1 MRQANSNR
9 NYVFLPLYRHSTEPL
24 LRIFKPGG
32 KAEFQCGRQGT
43 SQNRGSGCVNGEAEL
58 VLYPRDPLCM
68 GIRSVTRPN
77 VRELA
82 RYSKNA

>member
-1 MRQANSNR
+1 MRQATSNR
-9 NYVFLPLYRHSTEPL
+9 NCVFLPLYRHSTEPL
-24 LRIFKPGG
+24 LRIFNPGG

-43 SQNRGSGCVNGEAEL
+43 SQNKGSGCVNGRAEL

-77 VRELA
+77 VGELA
-82 RYSKNA
+82 QHSKNA